1 MALGTRPRK
10 EAEEEERARKIDAA
24 VKAVAIKPEDV
35 SDDEVPEEEREMP
48 MYFAEPQQLLDIFTA
63 LEESNLFL
71 IQNSQETEEA
81 LEELK
86 AKFFDTRGRMD
97 TETAGL
103 KVQIDSLKGSIEVEE
118 AKGQGLNA
126 RAGRNTGVQ
135 HQEDTLNELN
145 RKVAET
151 YRAIFSEGDATLST
165 LQMLTNIEA
174 KLEELLSTIDSM
186 PKDEVEAEEK
196 KKEKERRQRAREIKQ
211 AAAAA
216 AQEERIQ
223 RSIRRAQQP
232 VVKRTGSPSCSARS
246 RRSGRRRSSTRA
258 W

>member
-1 MALGTRPRK
+1 MA
-10 EAEEEERARKIDAA
+10 RA
-24 VKAVAIKPEDV
+24 V
-35 SDDEVPEEEREMP
+35 
-48 MYFAEPQQLLDIFTA
+48 
-63 LEESNLFL
+63 
-71 IQNSQETEEA
+71 
-81 LEELK
+81 
-86 AKFFDTRGRMD
+86 
-97 TETAGL
+97 AGL

-232 VVKRTGSPSCSARS
+232 VVKRTGKPVMFRS
-246 RRSGRRRSSTRA
+246 QPPQRKKKVVDEGVVKVNAEDSIDY
-258 W
+258 WVQ

>member
-1 MALGTRPRK
+1 
-10 EAEEEERARKIDAA
+10 
-24 VKAVAIKPEDV
+24 
-35 SDDEVPEEEREMP
+35 MP
-48 MYFAEPQQLLDIFTA
+48 MYFAEPQQLLDIFTT

-174 KLEELLSTIDSM
+174 RLEELLALIDAM
-186 PKDEVEAEEK
+186 PRDEVEAAERQ
-196 KKEKERRQRAREIKQ
+196 KEKERRQRVREAKAAQ
-211 AAAAA
+211 AMA

-223 RSIRRAQQP
+223 RSIKRSQEP
-232 VVKRTGSPSCSARS
+232 VKRRTGKPVMFRS
-246 RRSGRRRSSTRA
+246 HLIVRKKVTQEEEKNKEDDDDDLNYYLNLP
-258 W
+258 

>member
-1 MALGTRPRK
+1 
-10 EAEEEERARKIDAA
+10 
-24 VKAVAIKPEDV
+24 
-35 SDDEVPEEEREMP
+35 
-48 MYFAEPQQLLDIFTA
+48 
-63 LEESNLFL
+63 
-71 IQNSQETEEA
+71 
-81 LEELK
+81 
-86 AKFFDTRGRMD
+86 MD

-232 VVKRTGSPSCSARS
+232 VVKRTGKPVMFRS
-246 RRSGRRRSSTRA
+246 QPPQRKKKVVDEGVVKVNAEDSIDY
-258 W
+258 WVQ